1 MERLEKYICV
11 AVAALLLMA
20 GGYVLGWRVHRCAPP
35 PAETAVRTD
44 TLRIRDTLIIDRP
57 VPVEVRVVDTMLV
70 AVVDTVQVRVR
81 DTVQVMVQVPR
92 EVRVYSDSAYRAQ
105 VSGYRPSLDWIEVYP
120 QTTVVTRNIYAD
132 DSRKRWGIGVQAGQM
147 VLAGSSGVVF
157 SPYAGAEISFSFKR
171 WKAHIRA
178 GYSAYSMDGRAKFS
192 PYGELGVTY
201 DLIRF

>member
-1 MERLEKYICV
+1 MERLGKYLCV
-11 AVAALLLMA
+11 AVAALLLMS

-44 TLRIRDTLIIDRP
+44 TLRIRDTLLVERP

-70 AVVDTVQVRVR
+70 AAVDTVQVRVQ

-92 EVRVYSDSAYRAQ
+92 ETRVYEDSTFLAQ

-132 DSRKRWGIGVQAGQM
+132 YSRKRWGLGLQAGYGAYVAGGQVM
-147 VLAGSSGVVF
+147 LA
-157 SPYAGAEISFSFKR
+157 PYVGIGISYNIWS
-171 WKAHIRA
+171 W
-178 GYSAYSMDGRAKFS
+178 
-192 PYGELGVTY
+192 
-201 DLIRF
+201 